1 MATTANT
8 PNPTLSSDVAIKGE
22 NLTYRRF
29 AFVDAEGKIDPAKTK
44 LSSSDKTIETL
55 KENKEYG
62 LAGEFT
68 VKSYSVGSLEG
79 FKELIPDEE
88 EQVNIINRGIAA
100 KFNAK
105 ISPMLKE
112 FDETSNQFVFS
123 ETADVVET
131 IDMLREV
138 TNRKLGA
145 QEKAIKTI
153 AALNGFSEEQIRAA
167 LASLMAASQ

>member
-8 PNPTLSSDVAIKGE
+8 PALSSDVAVKSE

-29 AFVDAEGKIDPAKTK
+29 AFVDAEGKIDPQKTK
-44 LSSSDKTIETL
+44 LSSSDKTVETL
-55 KENKEYG
+55 KDNKEYAV
-62 LAGEFT
+62 AGEFT
-68 VKSYSVGSLEG
+68 VISYSVGSEEG
-79 FKELIPDEE
+79 FLELIPDADER
-88 EQVNIINRGIAA
+88 VNIINRGIAA

-105 ISPMLKE
+105 VSPMLKE
-112 FDETSNQFVFS
+112 YDETTNNFVFG
-123 ETADVVET
+123 ETSDPVET

-167 LASLMAASQ
+167 LASLMQASQSS